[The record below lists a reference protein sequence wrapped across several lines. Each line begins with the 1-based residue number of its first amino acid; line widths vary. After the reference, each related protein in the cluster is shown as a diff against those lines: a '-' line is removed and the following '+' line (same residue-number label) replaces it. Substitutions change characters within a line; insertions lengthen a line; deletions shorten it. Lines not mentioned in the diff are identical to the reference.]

1 MLVQRILILI
11 LLLCGY
17 QITQAQSLSLKVSS
31 KTIGK
36 NDVLQVEYEIK
47 DGNDITGFSQPP
59 FEQWN
64 VVAGPSTSQSV
75 VSYNGQTTRT
85 FSYVFVLSPRKT
97 GTATVP
103 GASVLVDGKKVS
115 CRSVNIDVSSQANVV
130 VPQQAP
136 AQGLQ
141 SLLDD
146 PDFYQMLKRDPVLKA
161 NEDPQDFIRK
171 NIFVKAIVS
180 KSSCY
185 VGEPVLVTYKLYT
198 AIHTEARVTKQPT
211 FSGCSVID
219 LMPDERP
226 QKETLNG
233 KDYRVDIVRR
243 VILIPLQESKLTL
256 DNAAVE
262 SFVEIAP
269 ASDPNNSKRYSSI
282 ISSEPATL
290 TVNALPAQKK
300 PATFTGAVGQFEI
313 KAEVNQGSIPVGES
327 DNLIVTI
334 SGSGDLQSI
343 NAPSVKWPA
352 NTEHFDVNRREHID
366 KTVYPMQGSIV
377 FEMPF
382 MGTAEGTQKLPSLE
396 WSYFDPSTSTYK
408 TLKTDSLQL
417 VFTKAVKSNVALDAQ
432 NQHKDLSNKK
442 YLWIVFGIA
451 IAAALLLYLTLK
463 KNKPSTPPQPKA
475 DGTTIPVQPAVAE
488 NEPPAPVKKKTDFVT
503 AIDML
508 RQMDEDVLFFNS
520 TKKLVVQ
527 ALKECLNSD
536 ASYPELIAL
545 LEKKD
550 GAKLLVD
557 KCNHIY
563 QTCEYALYSGIKEDN
578 IKEVLI
584 GELEEVI
591 HKCSGN

>member
-1 MLVQRILILI
+1 MI
-11 LLLCGY
+11 LLLCGC

-31 KTIGK
+31 KAIGK

-47 DGNDITGFSQPP
+47 DGNDIAGFSQPP

-75 VSYNGQTTRT
+75 VSVNGQTTRT

-115 CRSVNIDVSSQANVV
+115 CHSVNIDVSSQANVV
-130 VPQQAP
+130 VPQQSP

-211 FSGCSVID
+211 FTGCSVID

-269 ASDPNNSKRYSSI
+269 ASDPNNSKRFSSI
-282 ISSEPATL
+282 ISSNPVTL

-300 PATFTGAVGQFEI
+300 PATFGGAVGQFEI

-327 DNLIVTI
+327 DNLIITI
-334 SGSGDLQSI
+334 SGTGDLQSI
-343 NAPSVKWPA
+343 NAPTVNWPA

-366 KTVYPMQGSIV
+366 RTVYPMQGSIA

-382 MGTAEGTQKLPSLE
+382 MGTAEGKQKLPSLE
-396 WSYFDPSTSTYK
+396 WSYFDPATSTYK
-408 TLKTDSLQL
+408 TLRTDSLQI
-417 VFTKAVKSNVALDAQ
+417 VFTKAEKSNLSLDAQ
-432 NQHKDLSNKK
+432 SQQKDLSSKK

-463 KNKPSTPPQPKA
+463 KNKPSASPQQPKA
-475 DGTTIPVQPAVAE
+475 DGEATPAQTAVPE
-488 NEPPAPVKKKTDFVT
+488 KESPAPVKKKTDFVT

-520 TKKLVVQ
+520 TKKLLVQ

-545 LEKKD
+545 LEKKE
-550 GAKLLVD
+550 GSTALVQTS
-557 KCNHIY
+557 NHIY
-563 QTCEYALYSGIKEDN
+563 QTCEYALYSGIKDNN

-584 GELEEVI
+584 GELQEVVS
-591 HKCSGN
+591 KCSGN